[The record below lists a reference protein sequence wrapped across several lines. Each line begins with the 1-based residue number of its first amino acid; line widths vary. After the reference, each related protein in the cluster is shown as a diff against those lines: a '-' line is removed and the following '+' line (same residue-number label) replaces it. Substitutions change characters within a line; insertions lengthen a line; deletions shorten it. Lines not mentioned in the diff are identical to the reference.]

1 MTTLFWKIFLE
12 KIVLIFK
19 RRHIMYKIYEYPK
32 CTTCKRALKF
42 LKDNNI
48 EFTDINLVEKTPTQK
63 ELSSIYKKSG
73 LPIKKLLNTS
83 GKKYKELN
91 LKDKINEMTEEEI
104 LKLLSSDGMLIKRP
118 IITDGKKVLIGF
130 KEDEW
135 SSL

>member
-1 MTTLFWKIFLE
+1 
-12 KIVLIFK
+12 
-19 RRHIMYKIYEYPK
+19 MYKIYEYPK
-32 CTTCKRALKF
+32 CTTCKKALKF

-63 ELSSIYKKSG
+63 ELSFIYKKSG

-118 IITDGKKVLIGF
+118 IITDGKKVFVGF

-135 SSL
+135 NSL

>member
-1 MTTLFWKIFLE
+1 
-12 KIVLIFK
+12 
-19 RRHIMYKIYEYPK
+19 MYKIYEYPK
-32 CTTCKRALKF
+32 CTTCKKALKF

-118 IITDGKKVLIGF
+118 IITDGKKVFVGF

-135 SSL
+135 NSL